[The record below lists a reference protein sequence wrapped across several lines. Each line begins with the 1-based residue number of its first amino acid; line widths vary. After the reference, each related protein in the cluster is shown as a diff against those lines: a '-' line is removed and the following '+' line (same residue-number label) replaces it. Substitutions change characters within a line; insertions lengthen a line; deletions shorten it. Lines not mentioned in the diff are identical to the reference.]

1 MNRFWKEYFIFM
13 EKKTNTL
20 KKALTGIILSVI
32 LIVID
37 QVTKLMAIHGL
48 MNQQPFVI
56 WDGVFE
62 LHYLE
67 NRGAAFGILQGKK
80 IFFVIFTLVVLCM
93 IAYLYLKRIPDEK
106 KFRPIDG
113 KRVRIYFTA
122 SQNTVAAGKSRNDA
136 FPARTNQQAARAV
149 RKIKIPV
156 LRPVL
161 RPVPSAAMC
170 QNFVIR
176 VLRSAFRRNISV
188 SLKPAGY

>member
-80 IFFVIFTLVVLCM
+80 IFFVVFTLIVLCL

-106 KFRPIDG
+106 K
-113 KRVRIYFTA
+113 
-122 SQNTVAAGKSRNDA
+122 
-136 FPARTNQQAARAV
+136 
-149 RKIKIPV
+149 
-156 LRPVL
+156 
-161 RPVPSAAMC
+161 VPSDGRYLYPVFC
-170 QNFVIR
+170 
-176 VLRSAFRRNISV
+176 RSIGQF
-188 SLKPAGY
+188 Y

>member
-1 MNRFWKEYFIFM
+1 MNRFWKEYYIFM

-20 KKALTGIILSVI
+20 KKALTGIILSII

-80 IFFVIFTLVVLCM
+80 IFFVFFNADRTLSDRVSLPETYSRREKVPSDGR
-93 IAYLYLKRIPDEK
+93 YLY
-106 KFRPIDG
+106 
-113 KRVRIYFTA
+113 
-122 SQNTVAAGKSRNDA
+122 
-136 FPARTNQQAARAV
+136 
-149 RKIKIPV
+149 PV
-156 LRPVL
+156 F
-161 RPVPSAAMC
+161 C
-170 QNFVIR
+170 
-176 VLRSAFRRNISV
+176 RSIGQ
-188 SLKPAGY
+188 LY